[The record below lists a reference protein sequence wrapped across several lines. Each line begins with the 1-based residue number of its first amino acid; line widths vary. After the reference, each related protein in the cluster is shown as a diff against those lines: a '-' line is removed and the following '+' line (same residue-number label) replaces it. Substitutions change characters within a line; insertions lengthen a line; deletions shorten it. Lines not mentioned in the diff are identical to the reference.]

1 VTPCYHLFVV
11 FAQGDKADAVFYLRK
26 GKVKPTVEA
35 AESGP
40 AGLALL
46 RETSVD
52 PVMTDLTMPEL
63 TGLDVAQF
71 VNAMHPRLPVVLVT
85 GRAHTISPEQRERT
99 WVDAILAKP
108 CGTAAMQAVI
118 GPLIRDLADAACS
131 GSPKRVGFTK
141 VRGRPTSATVPG
153 TLREVPVPVG
163 RDAPSHGQHMTGRT
177 DTDISTEGIQPASMR
192 LTL

>member
-1 VTPCYHLFVV
+1 VV

-35 AESGP
+35 AE
-40 AGLALL
+40 
-46 RETSVD
+46 
-52 PVMTDLTMPEL
+52 
-63 TGLDVAQF
+63 
-71 VNAMHPRLPVVLVT
+71 
-85 GRAHTISPEQRERT
+85 
-99 WVDAILAKP
+99 AKP